1 MGHAGAIISAF
12 GESADEKVRILEDA
26 GVAIAPSP
34 SEMGATVARVLGQTA
49 RLTGS

>member
-1 MGHAGAIISAF
+1 MKDCGDVPMSTN
-12 GESADEKVRILEDA
+12 SCILEDA

-34 SEMGATVARVLGQTA
+34 SEMGATIARVLGETA